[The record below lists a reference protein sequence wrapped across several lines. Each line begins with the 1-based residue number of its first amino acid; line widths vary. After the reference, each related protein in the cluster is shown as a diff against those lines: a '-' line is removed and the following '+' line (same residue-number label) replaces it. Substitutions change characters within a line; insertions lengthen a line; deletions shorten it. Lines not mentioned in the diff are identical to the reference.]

1 MTLPLIL
8 ASASPR
14 RKEILAGL
22 NLDFSV
28 RPVDTD
34 ESLDALEKR
43 HPALYIAE
51 RKAQQAHRDFPGSW
65 IIACDTV
72 VEAQGLPAQPS
83 LEDRNHSG
91 ASHTAV
97 SSGPL
102 YLGYLGK
109 ASDAAEARQMLEHL
123 SGTEHFVRTGH
134 VMVSPEGRF
143 EWELTSTLVR
153 FRELDENTLQWYIS
167 TGEWKD
173 KAGAYA
179 IQGYGCL
186 LVEEIQGDYL
196 NVVGL
201 SPAALDRILWRSG
214 RRLMDFAEP

>member
-72 VEAQGLPAQPS
+72 VEAEGLPAQPP

-97 SSGPL
+97 SSEPL
-102 YLGYLGK
+102 YLGK
-109 ASDAAEARQMLEHL
+109 AANAKEAHQMLEVL
-123 SGTEHFVRTGH
+123 SGAGHFVRTAH
-134 VMVSPEGRF
+134 VMVSPDGRF
-143 EWELTSTLVR
+143 ESELTSTGVR
-153 FRELDENTLQWYIS
+153 FRTLDKRTLEWYVG
-167 TGEWKD
+167 TGDWKD
-173 KAGAYA
+173 KAGAYG
-179 IQGYGCL
+179 IQGLGCL
-186 LVEEIQGDYL
+186 LVDEIQGDYL

-201 SPAALDRILWRSG
+201 SPVALDRILERFG
-214 RRLMDFAEP
+214 LRLMDFARS